1 MPRRCG
7 GGWRSNAVQIA
18 LKGLVIIVGNYGSGK
33 TEVAINLAALRRRAG
48 VQVRLAD
55 LDLVNPYFRTREARH
70 ALGRLGIEVVL
81 PPARYLNADLPILDP
96 AVAGL
101 IRRPSELTIL
111 DAGGDDVGATVL
123 SALNHVLAEA
133 EAQVLQVINPLR
145 PFTETHDGCRRIRR
159 EIEAASRLKV
169 TGLVGNANLIDDTE
183 PDQVIEGYRFVKTL
197 AQESGLP
204 LVFVAI
210 PGHLVQRCDT
220 TNWICP
226 VLPIRRQLVPPW
238 RRPADLE
245 AAD

>member
-1 MPRRCG
+1 M
-7 GGWRSNAVQIA
+7 QIA

-33 TEVAINLAALRRRAG
+33 TEVAINLAAWRRRAG
-48 VQVRLAD
+48 VSVRLAD
-55 LDLVNPYFRTREARH
+55 LDLVNPYFRTREARD
-70 ALGRLGIEVVL
+70 ALGRLGIAVVL

-101 IRRPSELTIL
+101 IRQPSELTIL

-123 SALNHVLAEA
+123 SALHHVLAEA
-133 EAQVLQVINPLR
+133 APQVLQVINPMR
-145 PFTETHDGCRRIRR
+145 PFTETHEGCRRIRR

-183 PDQVIEGYRFVKTL
+183 PDQILEGYRFVKTL

-210 PGHLVQRCDT
+210 PEHLVARCDT
-220 TNWICP
+220 SEWICP

-238 RRPADLE
+238 RRPADLGT
-245 AAD
+245 AD